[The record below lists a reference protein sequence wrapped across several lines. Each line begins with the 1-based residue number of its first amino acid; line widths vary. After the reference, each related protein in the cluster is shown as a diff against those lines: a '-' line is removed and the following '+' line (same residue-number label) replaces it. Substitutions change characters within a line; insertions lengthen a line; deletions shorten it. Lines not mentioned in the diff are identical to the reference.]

1 MLVNGELLRYLLNQ
15 IEMETIFV
23 LTHLIMLTCIAGI
36 VYMSIS
42 SKSNDLHEEK
52 KSDHHQA
59 AIAKSLHAIA
69 AAFCRTALTSLTVF
83 VK

>member
-1 MLVNGELLRYLLNQ
+1 
-15 IEMETIFV
+15 METIFV
-23 LTHLIMLTCIAGI
+23 STHLIMVICIAGI

-42 SKSNDLHEEK
+42 SKRNDPREEK
-52 KSDHHQA
+52 KSDHHPA
-59 AIAKSLHAIA
+59 SISKSLHAIA